1 MNIDDVI
8 KEEVQQVDV
17 DKIELPENQSF
28 MAGLQGDNGG
38 QTNEN
43 GEQGA
48 DNKDVKMS
56 LGDLCNTIIMMYNGL
71 SVLVYKK
78 LNENFDGSLTEE
90 EVAMLKTPLKAT
102 LQQYNVEMSPVGALC
117 MVLVSINVGK
127 LMQLKFM
134 RQSEDD
140 KVKGIQQSLKPVK
153 TVVEEIKEKV
163 SEKKKEKNA

>member
-1 MNIDDVI
+1 MSLIDDVI

-17 DKIELPENQSF
+17 EKIELPENQSF

-43 GEQGA
+43 GEKGT

-78 LNENFDGSLTEE
+78 LNENFDGSLTNE
-90 EVAMLKTPLKAT
+90 EVEMLKTPLKAT

-127 LMQLKFM
+127 IMQLKFM
-134 RQSEDD
+134 RQVEDENI
-140 KVKGIQQSLKPVK
+140 KGMQQVVKPVK
-153 TVVEEIKEKV
+153 TVVEDIKERV
-163 SEKKKEKNA
+163 AEKKKEK

>member
-1 MNIDDVI
+1 MSLIDDII

-17 DKIELPENQSF
+17 EKIELPENQSF
-28 MAGLQGDNGG
+28 TDSLQGDNAE

-48 DNKDVKMS
+48 DNKEVKMS

-78 LNENFDGSLTEE
+78 LNENFDGSLTNE
-90 EVAMLKTPLKAT
+90 EVEMLKTPLKAT

-127 LMQLKFM
+127 IMQLKFM
-134 RQSEDD
+134 RQMEDD
-140 KVKGIQQSLKPVK
+140 NIKGIQQAVKPVT

-163 SEKKKEKNA
+163 SGKKK